1 VKPISKPTPKG
12 DSNQKKEKGKESKL
26 KENKSCLEINSE
38 YKISVLR
45 NLKIDLNEYN
55 RHLEVFCIAND
66 MNREEK
72 ELKKHFFNWIKQ
84 QELITNEKPKFNP
97 YG

>member
-1 VKPISKPTPKG
+1 
-12 DSNQKKEKGKESKL
+12 
-26 KENKSCLEINSE
+26 
-38 YKISVLR
+38 
-45 NLKIDLNEYN
+45 
-55 RHLEVFCIAND
+55 